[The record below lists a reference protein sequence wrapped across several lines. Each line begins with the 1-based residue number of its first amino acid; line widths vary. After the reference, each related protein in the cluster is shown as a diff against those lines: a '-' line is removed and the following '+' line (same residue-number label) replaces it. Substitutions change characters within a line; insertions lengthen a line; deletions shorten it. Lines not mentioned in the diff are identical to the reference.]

1 MFSMTVRLGYRLK
14 LWVKYAVSDR
24 ISRAGR
30 PKTSATPELAS
41 ITPAN
46 IWNVVVLPAPS
57 GPMSPKIS
65 PRSTLR
71 SIPRTASVAP
81 YFFVSL
87 TVPIAN
93 EDAASV
99 GSFTADGEL
108 ATLIRLTSLLAIY
121 CPAPELRHRT
131 ACPVSHSQFRIRA
144 VASHPPPVSLDRP
157 GNKYFRA

>member
-1 MFSMTVRLGYRLK
+1 MFSMTVRSGYRLK
-14 LWVKYAVSDR
+14 LWVKYPVSDR

-46 IWNVVVLPAPS
+46 IWNVVFLPAPS

-87 TVPIAN
+87 TVRTAV
-93 EDAASV
+93 EDTASAE
-99 GSFTADGEL
+99 GLRADGEV
-108 ATLIRLTSLLAIY
+108 ATLIRLTSLRATY
-121 CPAPELRHRT
+121 RPAPELRHRT
-131 ACPVSHSQFRIRA
+131 ACLASHSQFRI
-144 VASHPPPVSLDRP
+144 
-157 GNKYFRA
+157 